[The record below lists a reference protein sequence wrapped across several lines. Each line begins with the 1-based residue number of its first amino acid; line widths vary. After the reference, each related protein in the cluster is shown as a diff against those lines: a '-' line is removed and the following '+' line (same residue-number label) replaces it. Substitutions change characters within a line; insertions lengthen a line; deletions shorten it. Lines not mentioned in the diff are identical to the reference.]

1 MALAILI
8 RHAAPLVEPHVPATE
23 WRLSADGRRGS
34 ESIAADLRRFSPA
47 ALASS
52 PEPKAVETA
61 TIIGERLGLSVRV
74 RQGLR
79 EHRRSAGF
87 LPMAEFHAN
96 IRAVLENPSDVA
108 FGHESADVVAARIE
122 AEILRELGRALSSAN
137 ADQRGNALLV
147 THGTAIAC
155 FLRKVSAVDAFAVWK
170 SFALPA
176 FVALEAPDFDIVDYG
191 GMEIAP
197 ITENET

>member
-1 MALAILI
+1 M
-8 RHAAPLVEPHVPATE
+8 EPHVPAAE
-23 WRLSADGRRGS
+23 WRLSAEGRLGA
-34 ESIAADLRRFSPA
+34 ESLAAELGKFSPTT
-47 ALASS
+47 LASS

-61 TIIGERLGLSVRV
+61 TIIGECLGLSVCV

-87 LPMAEFHAN
+87 LPTAEFHAN
-96 IRAVLENPSDVA
+96 IRAVLANPSDVV
-108 FGHESADVVAARIE
+108 FGDESADVVAARIE
-122 AEILRELGRALSSAN
+122 AEILRELRRALSSAN
-137 ADQRGNALLV
+137 TDTRGDALLV

-155 FLRKVSAVDAFAVWK
+155 FLRKRCAVDAFAIWK
-170 SFALPA
+170 SFALPS
-176 FVALEAPDFDIVDYG
+176 FVALEAADFDIVDYG